1 MNMKHIKRFTT
12 AALLAL
18 SLGAAAQTDHGI
30 DRILRGIETNNKE
43 LQANAQLIASQKLT
57 ARSDNNLA
65 DPTLSYAHLWG
76 NKDKNN
82 TIGELVVSQAFD
94 FPTLYASRAQLNRLR
109 STAFDG
115 QQKRMRQ
122 DILLQAKELCLD
134 IIWLKQQKEVL
145 SERRSNAEELSK
157 VYARRLATGDANRLE
172 TNKINLELLNVKTE
186 AAMNETAL
194 RNKLEALTALNGNQP
209 LAVELATYPSVTLP
223 ADYEALR
230 REALATD
237 PTLQTLAS
245 ESLVARKQVAVNKQ
259 NWLPQL
265 ELGYR
270 RNTESGEP
278 FNGVVV
284 GFSFPL
290 FQNRNKVKAARA
302 QSLNID
308 LLKENTATQVSS
320 ELTQAYTEA
329 KSLYASMEEYRKTF
343 ESQQDLSLLKQAL
356 AGGQINMIEYFV
368 ELSVVYQS
376 RQNYLLLENQ
386 YQKAVAR
393 IYKGLL

>member
-1 MNMKHIKRFTT
+1 
-12 AALLAL
+12 
-18 SLGAAAQTDHGI
+18 
-30 DRILRGIETNNKE
+30 
-43 LQANAQLIASQKLT
+43 
-57 ARSDNNLA
+57 
-65 DPTLSYAHLWG
+65 
-76 NKDKNN
+76 
-82 TIGELVVSQAFD
+82 
-94 FPTLYASRAQLNRLR
+94 
-109 STAFDG
+109 
-115 QQKRMRQ
+115 
-122 DILLQAKELCLD
+122 
-134 IIWLKQQKEVL
+134 
-145 SERRSNAEELSK
+145 
-157 VYARRLATGDANRLE
+157 RLATGDANRLE

-209 LAVELATYPSVTLP
+209 LAVDLATYPSVTLP

-308 LLKENTATQVSS
+308 LLRENTATQVSS

-329 KSLYASMEEYRKTF
+329 QSLYASMEEYRKTF
-343 ESQQDLSLLKQAL
+343 EAQQDLSLLKQAL